1 VENSVKKIVN
11 QGNVIEIQIP
21 AGLAPTCICNNIRI
35 GSKND
40 GGYEVSKSSIQNSEF
55 LLSLGMNEDWRF
67 EEEYLR
73 LKRVPVHLYDHTVTR
88 LWLFENALKNTLK
101 TLLNRYHLANLMLS
115 LKAFFGYKKFIS
127 QVNVEHFLEK
137 IVRVAVSSN
146 ETSLEQAIKR
156 TGSSKI
162 FLKMDI
168 EGSEFRVLG
177 QILDSLDKIVGLAIE
192 FHDLDL
198 FRDEFEAFMTKLQK
212 EFHINS
218 LNINNFAQFPN
229 TEFPRVLEV
238 CFSRFS
244 ACNSQNDSRAKITT
258 CSPNNPYGPAY
269 QIRFE
274 ET

>member
-1 VENSVKKIVN
+1 MTKIVHH
-11 QGNVIEIQIP
+11 GNVIEIKVP
-21 AGLAPTCICNNIRI
+21 TSLAPSCVCSNIRI
-35 GSKND
+35 GSKYD

-67 EEEYLR
+67 EEEFCR
-73 LKRVPVHLYDHTVTR
+73 LKKVPVHLYDHTVTR
-88 LWLFENALKNTLK
+88 FWLFENALKNTVK
-101 TLLNRYHLANLMLS
+101 TFLRRYHRTNLKLS
-115 LKAFFGYKKFIS
+115 LKAFFGYKKYVS
-127 QVNVEHFLEK
+127 QINVDHFLEK
-137 IVRVAVSSN
+137 IVRVAVRSN
-146 ETSLEQAIKR
+146 EISLEQAIKR

-198 FRDEFEAFMTKLQK
+198 FREEFEEFMTNLQK
-212 EFHINS
+212 EFHVNS
-218 LNINNFAQFPN
+218 LNINNFADFSS

-244 ACNSQNDSRAKITT
+244 ACNSENESKVNITT
-258 CSPNNPYGPAY
+258 CSPNNPYGPVY
-269 QIRFE
+269 RIRFE
-274 ET
+274 DK

>member
-1 VENSVKKIVN
+1 MKNFFN
-11 QGNVIEIQIP
+11 QSNVIEVQIP
-21 AGLAPTCICNNIRI
+21 AGLAPTCICNNICI
-35 GSKND
+35 GSRND
-40 GGYEVSKSSIQNSEF
+40 DGYEVSKFSIQNSEF
-55 LLSLGMNEDWRF
+55 LLSLGMKEDWRF

-101 TLLNRYHLANLMLS
+101 TFLNRYHLTNQMLS

-127 QVNVEHFLEK
+127 QVNIEHSLEK

-177 QILDSLDKIVGLAIE
+177 QILESLDKIVGLTIA

-198 FRDEFEAFMTKLQK
+198 FRDEFEEFMTKLQK

-218 LNINNFAQFPN
+218 LNINNFAQFSN

-244 ACNSQNDSRAKITT
+244 TCHSQNETRENITT

-269 QIRFE
+269 RIRFE
-274 ET
+274 DN